1 MSKLIESRQF
11 NTYSRIHTHTYAHTK
26 VLGLALCV
34 AVVVVAACGTRFIV
48 DKCAF
53 IYRRHHSGSVAVH
66 VCACK
71 CECGLLSFVPS
82 FIHFLFTEEHTTKR
96 RGLKASSVRDC
107 VCVCECVDNT
117 SKVKFKL
124 NLTNK
129 SQKLYAR
136 CCTPYAALIA
146 AGNGGGDALK
156 N

>member
-11 NTYSRIHTHTYAHTK
+11 NTYSRIHTHTHTLTQK
-26 VLGLALCV
+26 YLALCV
-34 AVVVVAACGTRFIV
+34 AVVVAACGTRFIV

-82 FIHFLFTEEHTTKR
+82 FIHFLFTEEHNK
-96 RGLKASSVRDC
+96 KARFKGKQRERLR
-107 VCVCECVDNT
+107 VCECVDNT

-136 CCTPYAALIA
+136 CCCTPYAALIA
-146 AGNGGGDALK
+146 AGNSGGDALK